1 MKLVSILLR
10 FTRAIRE
17 GNWELPLLSF
27 SEMLPWFVA
36 FDHVNYT
43 RRELFSWRKLL
54 PRSVPEVY
62 QGCTR
67 GVPGVSAWR
76 LRDEGDEK
84 YFQPDC

>member
-36 FDHVNYT
+36 FD
-43 RRELFSWRKLL
+43 LFVFLAEAVTAL
-54 PRSVPEVY
+54 CARSVPGVY

-67 GVPGVSAWR
+67 GFSVATS
-76 LRDEGDEK
+76 
-84 YFQPDC
+84 